1 MSSQD
6 RHRNKKRYIFKS
18 GNFILSPL
26 NSKNISLNFIS
37 SNKKEIKNKNNS
49 KLIINNI
56 STKKT
61 KKNLNPE
68 FVKSNPNLLAFS
80 RANNSYL
87 NAINNN
93 NTPNKNF
100 VNLTNNNINYMKK
113 LYVNKKA
120 KENNY
125 FINNSKS
132 HNKNNL
138 GEKKLSYDYLKTEIP
153 SSNSNIFKK
162 GTKVQ
167 NIPNI
172 NIIFPSKNNFQKS
185 NSNFYDDFY
194 GSSSGLFKKDLPNFK
209 YNSSDKSF
217 EEKIILNKGKED
229 QGRSESGTNQS
240 TNESKIIKNK
250 KVNINIEGNKKVE
263 NILRKGPEEIHWY
276 FVKSIQEG
284 KKYQNK
290 FDNL

>member
-1 MSSQD
+1 MSSQE
-6 RHRNKKRYIFKS
+6 RHRNKKRYIFKG

-26 NSKNISLNFIS
+26 NAKNISLNFIS
-37 SNKKEIKNKNNS
+37 SNKKGSKNNNNNS
-49 KLIINNI
+49 KILANNLN
-56 STKKT
+56 T

-93 NTPNKNF
+93 NTPVKNF
-100 VNLTNNNINYMKK
+100 VNLTNNNINYIKK
-113 LYVNKKA
+113 LYVNKKS

-125 FINNSKS
+125 FMNNSTS

-138 GEKKLSYDYLKTEIP
+138 GEKRLSYEYLKTEIP

-162 GTKVQ
+162 GSKVQ

-172 NIIFPSKNNFQKS
+172 NLIFPSKNNFQKS
-185 NSNFYDDFY
+185 NSYFYDDFL

-217 EEKIILNKGKED
+217 EEKIILHKGKEE
-229 QGRSESGTNQS
+229 QGRPESGTNQS
-240 TNESKIIKNK
+240 TNDSKIIKKK
-250 KVNINIEGNKKVE
+250 KVNINLEGNKKRE
-263 NILRKGPEEIHWY
+263 NISRKGPEEIHWY
-276 FVKSIQEG
+276 FVKCIQEG
-284 KKYQNK
+284 KKFQNK
-290 FDNL
+290 FDDL